1 MMAIPVPWQSCWC
14 ATRSALTTSRSID
27 VSTTPPGSPPPNLL
41 ASLGVGSKPAAPQPP
56 AMPNILETLANIAR
70 QNATA
75 AQSNPSLPAPAP
87 VSAPPSMPAPAYSN
101 PPMPYASAPVAAA
114 QPGMPYPPTSQ
125 PAQQPVN
132 YGGMPSAYPP
142 PAQPAA
148 PAVGLGAAGSQANGL
163 VANNPTVQMV
173 ATLAAQGL
181 SIEQIAS
188 VIQMLGQNGAA
199 PPAQP
204 PVPQMSQMPQ
214 MPQPAQSGYAAP
226 PNAPAGPGPSPWD
239 MPRPDASR
247 DRNDRGG
254 NGYHDG
260 SRSPGRPRG
269 RSRSRSPP
277 RGWDTR
283 GSPRT
288 RVNDRGFNDYGR
300 PPSPG
305 RDHNRDRRGG
315 RMPEYRQRSPP
326 GRRAQSTPDRD
337 PGQGDKWVEIDNSIP
352 NGSIKVYSRTLF
364 VGGVT

>member
-1 MMAIPVPWQSCWC
+1 MLVRHAQCSNDV
-14 ATRSALTTSRSID
+14 ASID

-41 ASLGVGSKPAAPQPP
+41 ASLGVGSKPTAPQPP

-75 AQSNPSLPAPAP
+75 AQSNPSVPAPAP
-87 VSAPPSMPAPAYSN
+87 VSASPSIPAPTYSN
-101 PPMPYASAPVAAA
+101 PPMPSASAPVAAA
-114 QPGMPYPPTSQ
+114 QPGMPYPPASQ
-125 PAQQPVN
+125 PAHQPVN
-132 YGGMPSAYPP
+132 YGGMPPAYPP
-142 PAQPAA
+142 PAQPVA
-148 PAVGLGAAGSQANGL
+148 PAVGLGAAGSQANGFA
-163 VANNPTVQMV
+163 ANNPTVQMV

-204 PVPQMSQMPQ
+204 PVVPQMPQ

-247 DRNDRGG
+247 DRNHRGG

-288 RVNDRGFNDYGR
+288 RGNDRGFNDYGR

-305 RDHNRDRRGG
+305 REHDRDRRGG

>member
-1 MMAIPVPWQSCWC
+1 MLVRHAQCSNDV
-14 ATRSALTTSRSID
+14 ASID

-41 ASLGVGSKPAAPQPP
+41 ASLGVGSKPTAPQPP

-75 AQSNPSLPAPAP
+75 AQSNPSVPAPAP
-87 VSAPPSMPAPAYSN
+87 VSAPPSIPAPTYSN
-101 PPMPYASAPVAAA
+101 PPMPSASAPVAAV
-114 QPGMPYPPTSQ
+114 QPGMPYPPASQ
-125 PAQQPVN
+125 PAHQPVN
-132 YGGMPSAYPP
+132 YGGMPPAYPP
-142 PAQPAA
+142 PAQPVA
-148 PAVGLGAAGSQANGL
+148 PAVGLGAAGSQANGFA
-163 VANNPTVQMV
+163 ANNPTVQMV

-204 PVPQMSQMPQ
+204 PVVPQMPQMPQ

-247 DRNDRGG
+247 DRNHRGG

-288 RVNDRGFNDYGR
+288 RGNDRGFNDYGR

-305 RDHNRDRRGG
+305 REHDRDRRGG